1 MFSPLIAVK
10 LLTLQGFISFYIL
23 SGMKS
28 LQTIYKYIKKYP
40 GLIVSYFGF
49 NILSAIFGVLS
60 LGLLSPFLMI
70 IFKQGDILKTGAGGS
85 MSSRFNP
92 ISYFKEWLSELIDKP
107 GGNVKALVIICLV
120 VFVAILLKNIFAYL
134 SMYFLNPI
142 RNRILNDMRS
152 SMYAKILQLPIGYFT
167 EQRKGDIMSK
177 LSNDL
182 GDVEGSTVSVLESLF
197 REPVTIL
204 FFLVYLVILSPQLTL
219 FLVIFLPIA
228 GFILGRIGRSLKKE
242 NKTVLQQYGIL
253 FSTIEETLGGVR
265 IIKAFNAEKK
275 IQRKFE
281 NENEAMF
288 HMKNKA
294 NRRRDLASPVS
305 EALGVTAVLCVLWYG
320 GRLVLSGDS
329 SFTLNAGDFL
339 AYIAIFTQL
348 IQPLKALSSASY
360 NIQKGAASIER
371 IENLINENVSI
382 TELPDAKELQAFEHS
397 IELKNVSFGYEDNM
411 VLRNIN
417 LTIGKGK
424 TIALVGSSGAGK
436 STLAD
441 LIPRF
446 IDASEGEVLIDGVNI
461 KNYTLKSIRNQ
472 MGIVTQEAIL
482 FNDTIASNISL
493 GKEDATK
500 DEIMQAAKIA
510 NAADF
515 IDNKD
520 EGYDT
525 NIGDRGLKLSG
536 GERQRM
542 TIARAV
548 LKNPPILIL
557 DEATSSLDTES
568 ERLVQDA
575 INNLMSNRTSIVI
588 AHRLST
594 IRHADEIIVL
604 QKGEIV
610 ERGTHDAL
618 VSQNG
623 FYKKLVDMQEV
634 K

>member
-1 MFSPLIAVK
+1 
-10 LLTLQGFISFYIL
+10 
-23 SGMKS
+23 MKS
-28 LQTIYKYIKKYP
+28 LRVIYRYIKKYP
-40 GLIVSYFGF
+40 GLVGTYFSF
-49 NILSAIFGVLS
+49 NILAALFGVIS
-60 LGLLSPFLMI
+60 LGLLSPFLML
-70 IFKQGDILKTGAGGS
+70 IFKQGDAFKAVTATGFF
-85 MSSRFNP
+85 SRINP
-92 ISYFKEWLSELIDKP
+92 VNYFKEWLYNLMNEP
-107 GGNVKALVIICLV
+107 GGNVKALMLICFV
-120 VFVAILLKNIFAYL
+120 VLAAILLKNLFAYL

-142 RNRILNDMRS
+142 RNRIVNDMRS
-152 SMYAKILQLPIGYFT
+152 SMYAKILQLPVGYFS

-182 GDVEGSTVSVLESLF
+182 GDVESSTISVLESLF
-197 REPVTIL
+197 REPITIL
-204 FFLVYLVILSPQLTL
+204 LYFIYMIILSPQLTV
-219 FLVIFLPIA
+219 FLLIFLPVS

-242 NKTVLQQYGIL
+242 NKRVLQQFGSL
-253 FSTIEETLGGVR
+253 FSTIEETLGGIR

-275 IQRKFE
+275 IQDKFE
-281 NENEAMF
+281 KENEAMY
-288 HMKNKA
+288 HLKNKA

-305 EALGVTAVLCVLWYG
+305 EALGVTAVLCILLYG
-320 GRLVLSGDS
+320 GRLVLSGDP

-371 IENLINENVSI
+371 IEALISEHVGI
-382 TELPDAKELQAFEHS
+382 RDLPNAKELKSFNDS
-397 IELKNVSFGYEDNM
+397 IELKNVSFYYEEKAI
-411 VLRNIN
+411 LKNIN
-417 LTIGKGK
+417 LKIQKGK
-424 TIALVGSSGAGK
+424 TLALVGSSGAGK

-446 IDASEGEVLIDGVNI
+446 IDAAEGEVLIDGENI
-461 KNYTLKSIRNQ
+461 KNYTLHSVRNQ

-482 FNDTIASNISL
+482 FNDSIANNISL
-493 GKEDATK
+493 GKDDAAL
-500 DEIMQAAKIA
+500 DEIRQAARIA
-510 NAADF
+510 NAASF
-515 IDNKD
+515 IEGKE

-525 NIGDRGLKLSG
+525 NIGDRGMKLSG
-536 GERQRM
+536 GERQRV

-575 INNLMSNRTSIVI
+575 INNLMTNRTSIVI

-610 ERGTHDAL
+610 ERGTHESLIAQD
-618 VSQNG
+618 G
-623 FYKKLVDMQEV
+623 FYRRLVNMQEV

>member
-1 MFSPLIAVK
+1 
-10 LLTLQGFISFYIL
+10 
-23 SGMKS
+23 MKS
-28 LQTIYKYIKKYP
+28 LRTIFKYIKNYP
-40 GLIVSYFGF
+40 RLVISYFGF

-60 LGLLSPFLMI
+60 LGLLSPFLML
-70 IFKQGDILKTGAGGS
+70 IFKQGDVLKTASGTGFFT
-85 MSSRFNP
+85 RINP
-92 ISYFKEWLSELIDKP
+92 INYFKEWISGLLSQP
-107 GGNVKALVIICLV
+107 GGNIKALMVICLV
-120 VFVAILLKNIFAYL
+120 VFGAILLKNLFAYL

-152 SMYAKILQLPIGYFT
+152 SMYSKILQLPIGYFS

-182 GDVEGSTVSVLESLF
+182 ADVEGSTVSVLESVF
-197 REPVTIL
+197 REPITIIL
-204 FFLVYLVILSPQLTL
+204 FFVYMVILSPQLTL

-242 NKTVLQQYGIL
+242 NKSVLQQFGIL
-253 FSTIEETLGGVR
+253 FSTIEETLGGIR

-281 NENEAMF
+281 HENEMMY
-288 HMKNKA
+288 HLKNKA

-305 EALGVTAVLCVLWYG
+305 EALGVTAVLCILWYG
-320 GRLVLSGDS
+320 GRLVLSGDP

-348 IQPLKALSSASY
+348 IQPLKSLSSASY

-371 IENLINENVSI
+371 IENLINENVGI
-382 TELPDAKELQAFEHS
+382 KELPDAKELKEFSGS
-397 IELKNVSFGYEDNM
+397 IELKNVSFSYEDT
-411 VLRNIN
+411 VILKNIN

-446 IDASEGEVLIDGVNI
+446 IDAGEGEVLIDGINI
-461 KNYTLKSIRNQ
+461 KNYTLHSIRNQ

-482 FNDTIASNISL
+482 FNDTIANNIALAKDNAS
-493 GKEDATK
+493 KEEIEHAAT
-500 DEIMQAAKIA
+500 IA
-510 NAADF
+510 NAANF
-515 IDNKD
+515 IKTKE
-520 EGYDT
+520 EGYET

-594 IRHADEIIVL
+594 IRHADEIVVL

-610 ERGTHDAL
+610 ERGTHDSL
-618 VSQNG
+618 INQNG
-623 FYKKLVDMQEV
+623 FYKRLVDMQEV

>member
-1 MFSPLIAVK
+1 
-10 LLTLQGFISFYIL
+10 
-23 SGMKS
+23 MKS
-28 LQTIYKYIKKYP
+28 LRVIYRYIKKYP
-40 GLIVSYFGF
+40 GLVGTYFSF
-49 NILSAIFGVLS
+49 NILAALFGVIS
-60 LGLLSPFLMI
+60 LGLLSPFLML
-70 IFKQGDILKTGAGGS
+70 IFKQGDAFKAVTATGFF
-85 MSSRFNP
+85 SRINP
-92 ISYFKEWLSELIDKP
+92 VNYFKEWLYNLMNEP
-107 GGNVKALVIICLV
+107 GGNVKALMLICFV
-120 VFVAILLKNIFAYL
+120 VLAAILLKNLFAYL

-142 RNRILNDMRS
+142 RNRIVNDMRS
-152 SMYAKILQLPIGYFT
+152 SMYAKILQLPVGYFS

-182 GDVEGSTVSVLESLF
+182 GDVESSTISVLESLF
-197 REPVTIL
+197 REPITIL
-204 FFLVYLVILSPQLTL
+204 LYFIYMIILSPQLTV
-219 FLVIFLPIA
+219 FLLIFLPVS

-242 NKTVLQQYGIL
+242 NKRVLQQFGSL
-253 FSTIEETLGGVR
+253 FSTIEETLGGIR

-275 IQRKFE
+275 IQEKFE
-281 NENEAMF
+281 KENEAMY
-288 HMKNKA
+288 HLKNKA

-305 EALGVTAVLCVLWYG
+305 EALGVTAVLCILLYG
-320 GRLVLSGDS
+320 GRLVLSGDP

-371 IENLINENVSI
+371 IEALISEHVGI
-382 TELPDAKELQAFEHS
+382 KDLPNAKELKSFNDS
-397 IELKNVSFGYEDNM
+397 IELKNVSFYYEEKAI
-411 VLRNIN
+411 LKNIN
-417 LTIGKGK
+417 LKIQKGK
-424 TIALVGSSGAGK
+424 TLALVGSSGAGK

-446 IDASEGEVLIDGVNI
+446 IDAAEGEVLIDGENI
-461 KNYTLKSIRNQ
+461 KNYTLHSVRNQ

-482 FNDTIASNISL
+482 FNDSIANNISL
-493 GKEDATK
+493 GKDDAALE
-500 DEIMQAAKIA
+500 EIRQAARIA
-510 NAADF
+510 NAASF
-515 IDNKD
+515 IEGKE

-525 NIGDRGLKLSG
+525 NIGDRGMKLSG
-536 GERQRM
+536 GERQRV

-575 INNLMSNRTSIVI
+575 INNLMNNRTSIVI

-610 ERGTHDAL
+610 ERGTHESL
-618 VSQNG
+618 IEQNG
-623 FYKKLVDMQEV
+623 FYRKLVNMQEV

>member
-1 MFSPLIAVK
+1 MKNLR
-10 LLTLQGFISFYIL
+10 IL
-23 SGMKS
+23 F
-28 LQTIYKYIKKYP
+28 KYIKKYP
-40 GLIVSYFGF
+40 ALLAAYFSF
-49 NILSAIFGVLS
+49 NILAAIFSVIS
-60 LGLLSPFLMI
+60 LGLLSPFLML
-70 IFKQGDILKTGAGGS
+70 IFKQGSAFENVTGTGF
-85 MSSRFNP
+85 FNRINP
-92 ISYFKEWLSELIDKP
+92 VNYFKEWLYELISTP
-107 GGNVKALVIICLV
+107 GGNVKALMVICLV
-120 VFVAILLKNIFAYL
+120 VFISIILKNLFAYL

-152 SMYAKILQLPIGYFT
+152 SMYNKILHLPIGYFS

-182 GDVEGSTVSVLESLF
+182 GDVEGSTISVLESIF
-197 REPVTIL
+197 REPITIT
-204 FFLVYLVILSPQLTL
+204 FFFAYMIILSPQLTV
-219 FLVIFLPIA
+219 FLLIFLPIA

-242 NKTVLQQYGIL
+242 NKKVLQQFGHL
-253 FSTIEETLGGVR
+253 FSTIEETLGGIR

-275 IQRKFE
+275 IGQKFE
-281 NENEAMF
+281 QENDTMY
-288 HMKNKA
+288 HLKNKA

-305 EALGVTAVLCVLWYG
+305 EALGITAVLCILWYG
-320 GRLVLSGDS
+320 GRMVLNEDA

-348 IQPLKALSSASY
+348 IQPLKGLSNASY
-360 NIQKGAASIER
+360 NMQKGAASIER
-371 IENLINENVSI
+371 IEGLINEKVEI
-382 TELPDAKELQAFEHS
+382 TEIPGAKKLETFTTA
-397 IELKNVSFGYEDNM
+397 IELKNVSFGYEDNII
-411 VLRNIN
+411 LKNIN
-417 LTIGKGK
+417 LIIEKGK
-424 TIALVGSSGAGK
+424 TVALVGSSGAGK

-446 IDASEGEVLIDGVNI
+446 IDATEGEVLIDGINI
-461 KNYTLKSIRNQ
+461 KNYTLHSIRHQ

-482 FNDTIASNISL
+482 FNDSIINNIAL
-493 GKEDATK
+493 GKDDATIE
-500 DEIMQAAKIA
+500 EIKNAARIA
-510 NAADF
+510 NAEIF
-515 IDNKD
+515 ITKKE

-525 NIGDRGLKLSG
+525 NIGDRGMKLSG
-536 GERQRM
+536 GERQRL

-575 INNLMSNRTSIVI
+575 INNLMNNRTSLVI

-594 IRHADEIIVL
+594 IRHANEIIVL

-610 ERGTHDAL
+610 ERGTHEGLIA
-618 VSQNG
+618 QNG